1 MWRCRCS
8 RSFLQPCT
16 SHGSL
21 AWRGTLY
28 NPHLAVV
35 VAKAAAVVPV
45 VPVVVLVVLAGAGAG
60 AGLHH
65 SWCTPL
71 AGTPARTVGNPSH
84 PGLVALALRRST
96 NCGWPPPP
104 APASLSLVLQ
114 AWLLLL
120 PLVVLVLLMLL
131 LYQ

>member
-1 MWRCRCS
+1 M
-8 RSFLQPCT
+8 
-16 SHGSL
+16 
-21 AWRGTLY
+21 
-28 NPHLAVV
+28 
-35 VAKAAAVVPV
+35 AKAAAVVPV
-45 VPVVVLVVLAGAGAG
+45 VPVVVLVVLAGVGAG

-65 SWCTPL
+65 SWCTLL

-114 AWLLLL
+114 ALLLL
-120 PLVVLVLLMLL
+120 LVVLVLLQLQSSLL
-131 LYQ
+131 NQWRIAWLLFRQALRSLSPARHPSCRSGKPQ